1 MLSDDF
7 IQELISCPKK
17 PLNAERKKLLL
28 ENRHYKNNIALT
40 SIDGKYQYKM
50 FMRKSDEFIE
60 DFSIGL
66 IWTNANEHINIS
78 KSIILL
84 RCQGPH
90 DGKQPLDSDTHH
102 SYHTHTIT
110 IEDIANRR
118 YQKPS
123 NREITDKFHSYDQAL
138 LYFIKKCG
146 IINLEK
152 YIELPEPNEQC
163 ALF

>member
-17 PLNAERKKLLL
+17 PLKAERKKLLL

-118 YQKPS
+118 Y
-123 NREITDKFHSYDQAL
+123 
-138 LYFIKKCG
+138 
-146 IINLEK
+146 
-152 YIELPEPNEQC
+152 
-163 ALF
+163 

>member
-1 MLSDDF
+1 M
-7 IQELISCPKK
+7 
-17 PLNAERKKLLL
+17 
-28 ENRHYKNNIALT
+28 
-40 SIDGKYQYKM
+40 
-50 FMRKSDEFIE
+50 
-60 DFSIGL
+60 
-66 IWTNANEHINIS
+66 
-78 KSIILL
+78 
-84 RCQGPH
+84 
-90 DGKQPLDSDTHH
+90 DSDTHH